1 MKPLHSSM
9 SNSSLP
15 LAGIG
20 MTNLKHNKAPA
31 VAVET
36 DQASLKDGLQK
47 LASSLEGTG
56 QV

>member
-20 MTNLKHNKAPA
+20 MTNLKHNKPA